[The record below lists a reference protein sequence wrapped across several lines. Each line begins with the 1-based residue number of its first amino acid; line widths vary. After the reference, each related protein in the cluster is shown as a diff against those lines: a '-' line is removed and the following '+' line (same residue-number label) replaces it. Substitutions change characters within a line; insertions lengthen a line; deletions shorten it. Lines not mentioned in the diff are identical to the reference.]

1 MTHFDTKFLPFNK
14 LSESQLDLLLDAS
27 LADAITTLDKVEED
41 TQISWSCLQESLY
54 LKLYNLSQ
62 IWVIANHLQSVNDSP
77 ELRKLQEKYQNNI
90 SEFYVRLGQ
99 SKKLYKILKH
109 IKANESE
116 HLNQEA
122 IKIIDNAFRDF
133 KLSGIELEINKQ
145 TEFKNIQNKLTGLS
159 TKFEQNVLDATDNY
173 SKIVDSKDLKGV
185 PEDLLSQYNI
195 DDNKYK
201 ITLHIP
207 SYLPIMEYCENRTL
221 REELYHQYVTRASEF
236 NGGNFDNS
244 KNICEILNL
253 RHQKA
258 QLLGFNDYTELSLFT
273 KMATDAHEVLEFL
286 YNLAE
291 KSKEQAKK
299 ELEELQTFAKT
310 NCGIDALEPWDI
322 PFVSE
327 KLQQYKYSYSNWELK
342 QYFQLEKVLDG
353 LFKLIFE
360 LYQVDFKDRSDIPS
374 WHPDTK
380 VYELIKDNNS
390 IGLIYLDLFA
400 RTGKQSGAWMNSMQD
415 RFVSSNVTKEPQATI
430 ICNFTPPNIE
440 DTTLL
445 TFNEVQTLF
454 HEMGHSLHHLLTM
467 INHFNIS
474 GINGVEWDAVEL
486 PSQFMEYFAWD
497 KKILN
502 NISSHTK
509 TGLAIPDEL
518 YQKLLNSR
526 YYQSGLAM
534 LRQIEFAILDIKLH
548 QANISSSQD
557 YLDLTNEIR
566 NQIAVIPQMVYNRFL
581 NNFGHIF
588 AGGYASGYYSYKWAE
603 VLATDIFSVFENQ
616 ASYSTLGNKF
626 YNTIL
631 SQGGLKPM
639 LDNFIT
645 FMGRKPQ
652 INALLKNSGIN

>member
-1 MTHFDTKFLPFNK
+1 MTHFDAQFLLFDK
-14 LSESQLDLLLDAS
+14 LNHSQLDKFLEAN
-27 LADAITTLDKVEED
+27 LADAITALDKVEVN
-41 TQISWSCLQESLY
+41 TKTSWNSLQDSLY

-77 ELRKLQEKYQNNI
+77 ELRKLQEKYQNKI

-99 SKKLYKILKH
+99 SKKLYNLLKH
-109 IKANESE
+109 IKANESR
-116 HLNQEA
+116 HLNEEA
-122 IKIIDNAFRDF
+122 IKIIDNEFRDF
-133 KLSGIELEINKQ
+133 KLSGIELDTHKQ

-173 SKIVDSKDLKGV
+173 SKTVDLKDLKGV
-185 PEDLLSQYNI
+185 PEDLLAQYKI
-195 DDNKYK
+195 DDNKYR

-207 SYLPIMEYCENRTL
+207 SYLPIMEYCENRAL

-236 NGGNFDNS
+236 NGGHFDNS
-244 KNICEILNL
+244 QNICEILNL
-253 RHQKA
+253 RRQKA

-273 KMATDAHEVLEFL
+273 KMATNASEVLDFL

-291 KSKEQAKK
+291 KSKEHAKK
-299 ELEELQTFAKT
+299 ELEELKTFAKT

-360 LYQVDFKDRSDIPS
+360 LYQVEFKIRSDIPS

-380 VYELIKDNNS
+380 VYELSRDNNS

-400 RTGKQSGAWMNSMQD
+400 RNGKQSGAWMNSMQD

-430 ICNFTPPNIE
+430 ICNFTPPNTD

-445 TFNEVQTLF
+445 TFDEVQTLF
-454 HEMGHSLHHLLTM
+454 HEIGHSLHHLLTT

-497 KKILN
+497 RKILN

-509 TGLAIPDEL
+509 TGLSIPDEL
-518 YQKLLNSR
+518 YQKLVNAR

-534 LRQIEFAILDIKLH
+534 LRQIEFSVLDIKLH
-548 QANISSSQD
+548 QANISSTQE

-566 NQIAVIPQMVYNRFL
+566 GQIAVIPQVGYNRFL
-581 NNFGHIF
+581 NSFGHIF

-616 ASYSTLGNKF
+616 PCYTTLGNKF

-639 LDNFIT
+639 LDNFIA
-645 FMGRKPQ
+645 FMGREPQ
-652 INALLKNSGIN
+652 IDALLKNSGIN